1 MRRTTVPARRCAA
14 ASTISAD
21 MLDALEIRKEIARL
35 EYEESSYPNYA
46 KLATLYTIRAEMNK
60 ENEPKN
66 AAPRAQSIPAY
77 SGASYGNS
85 EFLRTVSDKEPRDA
99 WRVMDELMESL
110 SVMQPKTYAAVMNKL
125 NNL

>member
-1 MRRTTVPARRCAA
+1 
-14 ASTISAD
+14 

-60 ENEPKN
+60 ENKPQS
-66 AAPRAQSIPAY
+66 AAPLVQSIPAY
-77 SGASYGNS
+77 SGAAYGNS
-85 EFLRTVSDKEPRDA
+85 EFLRTISDKEPRDA

-125 NNL
+125 NDL

>member
-1 MRRTTVPARRCAA
+1 
-14 ASTISAD
+14 

-60 ENEPKN
+60 ENEPQS
-66 AAPRAQSIPAY
+66 AAPRAVVQSIPAY
-77 SGASYGNS
+77 SGAVYGSS
-85 EFLRTVSDKEPRDA
+85 EFLRTVSDKEPLDA

-125 NNL
+125 NDL

>member
-1 MRRTTVPARRCAA
+1 
-14 ASTISAD
+14 

-60 ENEPKN
+60 ENEPQS
-66 AAPRAQSIPAY
+66 AAPRSVVQSIPAY
-77 SGASYGNS
+77 SGAAYGNS
-85 EFLRTVSDKEPRDA
+85 EFLRTISDKEPRDA

-125 NNL
+125 NDL

>member
-1 MRRTTVPARRCAA
+1 
-14 ASTISAD
+14 

-60 ENEPKN
+60 ENEPQN

-77 SGASYGNS
+77 SGAAYGNS

-125 NNL
+125 NDL

>member
-1 MRRTTVPARRCAA
+1 
-14 ASTISAD
+14 

-60 ENEPKN
+60 ENEPQTQSVT
-66 AAPRAQSIPAY
+66 PRAVVQSIPAY
-77 SGASYGNS
+77 SGAAYGNS
-85 EFLRTVSDKEPRDA
+85 DFLRAVSDKEPRDA

-125 NNL
+125 NDL

>member
-1 MRRTTVPARRCAA
+1 
-14 ASTISAD
+14 

-60 ENEPKN
+60 ENEPQS
-66 AAPRAQSIPAY
+66 AAPRAVVQSIPAY
-77 SGASYGNS
+77 SGATYGSS

-125 NNL
+125 NDL

>member
-1 MRRTTVPARRCAA
+1 MRRTTAPARRCAA

-60 ENEPKN
+60 ESEPQS
-66 AAPRAQSIPAY
+66 AAPRVQSIPAY
-77 SGASYGNS
+77 SGAAYGNS

>member
-1 MRRTTVPARRCAA
+1 M
-14 ASTISAD
+14 
-21 MLDALEIRKEIARL
+21 K
-35 EYEESSYPNYA
+35 SYPNYA

-60 ENEPKN
+60 ENEPQSD
-66 AAPRAQSIPAY
+66 APRAVVQSIPAY
-77 SGASYGNS
+77 SGAAYGNS

-125 NNL
+125 NDL

>member
-1 MRRTTVPARRCAA
+1 
-14 ASTISAD
+14 

-60 ENEPKN
+60 ENEPQS
-66 AAPRAQSIPAY
+66 AAPRAVVQSIPAY
-77 SGASYGNS
+77 GSS
-85 EFLRTVSDKEPRDA
+85 EFLRIVSDKEPRDA

>member
-1 MRRTTVPARRCAA
+1 
-14 ASTISAD
+14 

-60 ENEPKN
+60 ENEPQPQSVT
-66 AAPRAQSIPAY
+66 PRAVVQSVPAY
-77 SGASYGNS
+77 SGAAYGNS
-85 EFLRTVSDKEPRDA
+85 DFLRTVSDKEPRDA

-125 NNL
+125 NDL

>member
-60 ENEPKN
+60 ENEPKS
-66 AAPRAQSIPAY
+66 AAPRVQSIQAY
-77 SGASYGNS
+77 SGAAYGNS

>member
-1 MRRTTVPARRCAA
+1 MRRTTAPARRCAA

-60 ENEPKN
+60 ENEPQS
-66 AAPRAQSIPAY
+66 AAPRAVVQSIPAY
-77 SGASYGNS
+77 GSS
-85 EFLRTVSDKEPRDA
+85 EFLRIVSDKEPRDA

>member
-1 MRRTTVPARRCAA
+1 
-14 ASTISAD
+14 

-46 KLATLYTIRAEMNK
+46 KLAMLYTIRAEMNK
-60 ENEPKN
+60 ENEPQN
-66 AAPRAQSIPAY
+66 AAPRAVMQPIPAY
-77 SGASYGNS
+77 SGAAYGNS
-85 EFLRTVSDKEPRDA
+85 EFLRTVSDKEQLGA

-125 NNL
+125 NDL

>member
-1 MRRTTVPARRCAA
+1 MRRCAA

-60 ENEPKN
+60 ENEPQSS
-66 AAPRAQSIPAY
+66 APRVQSIPAY
-77 SGASYGNS
+77 SGAAYGNS

-125 NNL
+125 NDL

>member
-1 MRRTTVPARRCAA
+1 
-14 ASTISAD
+14 

-60 ENEPKN
+60 ENEPQS
-66 AAPRAQSIPAY
+66 AAPRAVVQSIPA
-77 SGASYGNS
+77 YGNS